1 MFYADN
7 ILAKKGPLATIWL
20 AAHWDKKLSKCQIN
34 QTDITLSVKDII
46 EGKLPPMAL
55 RLSGQLLL
63 GVAKIYWRKTKYL
76 FDDCN
81 DAVFKI
87 KVTFT
92 TAPNAGQSGGN
103 HPNQPASSSI
113 TIPVAAQDLEM
124 LVQEPA
130 FDLEAILQENASQK
144 PTNGSS
150 ELTLNLPSSFMGFD
164 DEGGDKILH
173 EFNIEIPRRDFERRL
188 SSLLES
194 PPRAMEIERRA
205 LEGETEIWAGGF
217 DEIEPLQGK
226 ENLKPFQS
234 PLIPRAFDSPKI
246 RDSEAITIGTP
257 KKKLKA
263 LPVDNQTL
271 EVSFED
277 KLPFNIELSL
287 DLLPDAAQSPSKGDK
302 FSFDDFLKES
312 LQESIGSKLAS
323 LVMQKA
329 NIVTPVKP
337 KSDKDEESFESPK
350 LATEEF
356 GGGFNLGLERT
367 DKIVSEPVVQAQI
380 VEQPTAAIQIDILK
394 QLFTEGQLKKF
405 SFQDLCLKSGIQ
417 GREGVVDAFLQVLTQ
432 ATAGTLILN
441 QPRPY
446 GSIEIAARGLPMNDE

>member
-63 GVAKIYWRKTKYL
+63 GVAKIYWRKAKYL

-92 TAPNAGQSGGN
+92 TTPTTAQTGANQ
-103 HPNQPASSSI
+103 PNQPLSTSI
-113 TIPVAAQDLEM
+113 TIPVVAQDLEM

-130 FDLEAILQENASQK
+130 FDLEAILQENTTQK
-144 PTNGSS
+144 PTTANT
-150 ELTLNLPSSFMGFD
+150 ELSLNIPASFMGFD
-164 DEGGDKILH
+164 DEEGDKFLQ
-173 EFNIEIPRRDFERRL
+173 ELNIEIPRRESERRL

-194 PPRAMEIERRA
+194 PPRPMETERKA
-205 LEGETEIWAGGF
+205 FEGEAWAGGF

-226 ENLKPFQS
+226 ENVPFPQS
-234 PLIPRAFDSPKI
+234 PLIPRAFDSPRI
-246 RDSEAITIGTP
+246 DESGIAASGTP
-257 KKKLKA
+257 KKKLRP

-271 EVSFED
+271 EVSSD
-277 KLPFNIELSL
+277 DRLPLSIELSL
-287 DLLPDAAQSPSKGDK
+287 DLLPDSARSPRKIDQ

-312 LQESIGSKLAS
+312 LEESIGSKLAS

-329 NIVTPVKP
+329 NIVTPVKR
-337 KSDKDEESFESPK
+337 KLEKDEETFESPK
-350 LATEEF
+350 LTKEEF
-356 GGGFNLGLERT
+356 GGGFDLGLDPT
-367 DKIVSEPVVQAQI
+367 DKIASEPVAQTQI
-380 VEQPTAAIQIDILK
+380 VESTAAAIQFDILK
-394 QLFTEGQLKKF
+394 QLFSEGQFKRF
-405 SFQDLCLKSGIQ
+405 SFQDLCLKSGVK

-432 ATAGTLILN
+432 ATRGSLIVN
-441 QPRPY
+441 QSTPY
-446 GSIEIAARGLPMNDE
+446 GPIEIAARGQPSSME